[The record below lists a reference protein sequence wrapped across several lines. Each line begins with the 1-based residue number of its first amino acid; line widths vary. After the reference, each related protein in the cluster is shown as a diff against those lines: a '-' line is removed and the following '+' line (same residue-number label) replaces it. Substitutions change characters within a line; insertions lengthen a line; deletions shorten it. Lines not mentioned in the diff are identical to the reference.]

1 MKQKRNL
8 KKQMVDSQATR
19 SFQSSSE
26 NLGLLMKI
34 LLALSF
40 LINLIFSGG
49 AIYMLYMVR
58 TLQIMLHIPIFKI
71 VLPANLMINISSTI
85 EIAMFDILP
94 AEITTDYILRYDE
107 EKLLWDEENISGQ
120 IQDVGYQSHYSVKNL
135 GSISIV
141 MMLYFLK
148 LVFLMLLKLFTLLG
162 LFKEQYSK
170 LHKQV
175 FFSEI
180 LAIIID
186 AYFELLLSGFG

>member
-1 MKQKRNL
+1 
-8 KKQMVDSQATR
+8 
-19 SFQSSSE
+19 
-26 NLGLLMKI
+26 MKI

-107 EKLLWDEENISGQ
+107 EKLLWDEENISG
-120 IQDVGYQSHYSVKNL
+120 
-135 GSISIV
+135 
-141 MMLYFLK
+141 
-148 LVFLMLLKLFTLLG
+148 
-162 LFKEQYSK
+162 
-170 LHKQV
+170 
-175 FFSEI
+175 
-180 LAIIID
+180 
-186 AYFELLLSGFG
+186 